1 MRKIHIAPSILSA
14 DWSQLA
20 QEVKSVEQAG
30 ADWIHVDVMDG
41 HFVPT
46 ITVGPQVVAALRPHT
61 KLPIDVHLM
70 ITPVDPH
77 IESFANAGAN
87 ILTVHPEAGPHLHRT
102 LQNIRSYALK
112 AGVALNPS
120 TPLDVILS
128 ILPAVDLILIMSVNP
143 GYAGQTFIPY
153 ALEKVRTLRRII
165 DEQKLPIL
173 LEIDG
178 GINLQ
183 TAPLAIEAGIDILV
197 SGSSI
202 FNKLGESSNQNYS
215 QVIADLRGGK

>member
-1 MRKIHIAPSILSA
+1 MRNIHIAPSILSA
-14 DWSQLA
+14 DWSQLV
-20 QEVKSVEQAG
+20 QEVKLLEQAG

-46 ITVGPQVVAALRPHT
+46 ITVGPQIVAAIRPHT

-77 IESFANAGAN
+77 IESFAKAGAN

-102 LQNIRSYALK
+102 LQSIRSYGLK

-120 TPLDVILS
+120 TSLDTILS
-128 ILPAVDLILIMSVNP
+128 ILPAVDIILIMSVNP
-143 GYAGQTFIPY
+143 GYAGQTFIY
-153 ALEKVRTLRRII
+153 YTLEKVRTLRRII
-165 DEQKLPIL
+165 DEQNLPIL

-178 GINLQ
+178 GINLK
-183 TAPLAIEAGIDILV
+183 TAPLAIEAGIDVIV
-197 SGSSI
+197 SGTTI
-202 FNKLGESSNQNYS
+202 FESSHNNPKQDYS
-215 QVIADLRGGK
+215 KIIATLRGST